1 MTFDTTGVSDVHRGG
16 DDPKEIKA
24 AIKRIRKLPTNNHSG
39 DRSTFLGDP
48 DMKTVSHITQTII
61 AQVMDAKESYIK
73 DCMIEYAQ
81 AYAKELGH
89 EVQAFFLDKAI
100 VDEIITLGTHAYLE
114 LHAKEADDEPDI

>member
-1 MTFDTTGVSDVHRGG
+1 MTNV
-16 DDPKEIKA
+16 A
-24 AIKRIRKLPTNNHSG
+24 
-39 DRSTFLGDP
+39 
-48 DMKTVSHITQTII
+48 QTMI
-61 AQVMDAKESYIK
+61 AKVMDAKESYIK

-114 LHAKEADDEPDI
+114 LHKGGT